1 MRQNAMSKIELLA
14 PAKNLE
20 CGIAAFNCGADAVY
34 IGTGRFSAREAA
46 GNDIRDIESLIRHG
60 RKYRAAVYAA
70 VNTILRDEELPE
82 ALALIRRLHEAGI
95 GGLIIQDFGLLESGL
110 PPVPLIASTQMHN
123 DTAEKVAFLEAVG
136 FRRVILAR
144 ELGLAA
150 IRSIREKTSVELEV
164 FVHGSLCVSFSGCC
178 LMSYAIGGRSGN
190 RGQCAQP
197 CRRLYRLTD
206 DRGTDLGRKHWLS
219 LKDMNRSARLKD
231 LLDAGVTSFKIEGRL
246 RDREAVANAT
256 RHFRGELDRVLEGS
270 PHQPASSGTVIGGFE
285 PDLNKTFNRG
295 YTEYFL
301 NGRSAGMGSPETP
314 KHLGEFI
321 GEVVSVAPD
330 RFFLKSG
337 HGLNPGDGIAFFLPS
352 GDLKGSV
359 VNFVSGNR
367 ITPDRMEGIAAGV
380 RIHRNRDHR
389 FVQSVLKNEP
399 ERKIRVRMTLESENG
414 RLCLKAEDEDGNR
427 VERVSD
433 ATPAPARNPE
443 SAESTIRKQLT
454 SFGGTDFICEGLDI
468 PVHPMPFAPVSEWN
482 RLRRE
487 ALSAL
492 DAVRSAFRPPPVPA
506 AEPND
511 FPYPLKR
518 LTFAANALNAK
529 AEAFYKRHGV
539 EIIEPAA
546 ESGLD
551 MRGRKVMTTRYCL
564 RAELGRCPGK
574 RPAGPSAPAWSL
586 EDGDGRRFP
595 VRFNCDDCV
604 MEIFYGD

>member
-20 CGIAAFNCGADAVY
+20 CGISAIHCGADAVY
-34 IGTGRFSAREAA
+34 IGAGRFSAREAA
-46 GNDIRDIESLIRHG
+46 ANDIRDIESLIRHG
-60 RKYRAAVYAA
+60 LKYRAAVYAA
-70 VNTILRDEELPE
+70 VNTILRDDELPE

-95 GGLIIQDFGLLESGL
+95 SGLIIQDFGLLESGL

-123 DTAEKVAFLEAVG
+123 DTAEKVSFLEAVG
-136 FRRVILAR
+136 FKRVILAR

-150 IRSIREKTSVELEV
+150 IRSIREKTSVALEV
-164 FVHGSLCVSFSGCC
+164 FVHGSLCVSFSGRC

-197 CRRLYRLTD
+197 CRRLYKLTD
-206 DRGTDLGRKHWLS
+206 DRGADLGRRHWLS
-219 LKDMNRSARLKD
+219 LKDMNRSHSLKD

-246 RDREAVANAT
+246 KDREAVANAT
-256 RHFRGELDRVLEGS
+256 RHFRRELDRVLEGS
-270 PHQPASSGTVIGGFE
+270 PHRPSSSGTVIGGFE

-295 YTEYFL
+295 FTDYFL
-301 NGRSAGMGSPETP
+301 KGRSAGMASFDTP

-321 GEVVSVAPD
+321 GEVVTVAPD

-367 ITPDRMEGIAAGV
+367 ITPDRMEGIVAGA

-389 FVQSVLKNEP
+389 FIQSVLKNEP
-399 ERKIRVRMTLESENG
+399 ERKIRVRMILGSENG
-414 RLCLKAEDEDGNR
+414 RLCLKVEDEDGNR
-427 VERVSD
+427 SEASLEAGGV
-433 ATPAPARNPE
+433 PARNAE

-454 SFGGTDFICEGLDI
+454 SLGGTYFVCEGLELSVD
-468 PVHPMPFAPVSEWN
+468 PMPFAPVSEWN

-487 ALSAL
+487 ALSEL
-492 DAVRSAFRPPPVPA
+492 DAVRSAFRPPSVPA
-506 AEPND
+506 PEPNGV
-511 FPYPLKR
+511 PYPLKR
-518 LTFAANALNAK
+518 LTFSSNVLNAK
-529 AEAFYKRHGV
+529 AADFYRRHGV
-539 EIIEPAA
+539 ETIEPAA

-574 RPAGPSAPAWSL
+574 QPAGPSAPAWRL

-595 VRFNCDDCV
+595 VRFNCDACV
-604 MEIFYGD
+604 MEIFFGE